1 MLTELVKL
9 KNLKCAE
16 RIDKD
21 GNKLI
26 SWQIPRKAQE
36 LKGPKTQEGG
46 NKVWPWKKKKKKRT
60 IGQICFSHS

>member
-21 GNKLI
+21 GSKLI
-26 SWQIPRKAQE
+26 SWQIPRKALE
-36 LKGPKTQEGG
+36 LKGSETQEGG
-46 NKVWPWKKKKKKRT
+46 NKVWPWKKKKKRGLLDK
-60 IGQICFSHS
+60 SV

>member
-36 LKGPKTQEGG
+36 LKGPKTQKGG
-46 NKVWPWKKKKKKRT
+46 NKVWPWKKKKRGLLDK
-60 IGQICFSHS
+60 SV